1 MSDPEQKQFAQK
13 RIALIAHDNKKDDL
27 LSWTKFNKEKLAQHI
42 LYATGTTGR
51 LLTEKLELDIHRM
64 QSGPLGGDLQIGAK
78 ISEGE
83 IDILIFFW
91 DPLEAQP
98 HDPDVR
104 ALLRL
109 SVVWNIPV
117 ATNRCSADY
126 IISSPLLESDYERIA
141 PDYEEYKERLKKR
154 YSNLSG

>member
-1 MSDPEQKQFAQK
+1 MPDQEQISIFPKK
-13 RIALIAHDNKKDDL
+13 IALIAHDNKKDDL
-27 LSWTKFNKEKLAQHI
+27 LEWTAFNQEKLSHHV
-42 LYATGTTGR
+42 LFATGTTGR
-51 LLTEKLELDIHRM
+51 LLADKLGLTIHRM

-98 HDPDVR
+98 HDPDIK

-117 ATNRCSADY
+117 AMNRCSADY
-126 IISSPLLESDYERIA
+126 IISSPLLESNYERTA
-141 PDYEEYKERLKKR
+141 PDYEEYKERMQER
-154 YSNLSG
+154 YSDLST